1 MIYFNEVAINLT
13 ASDIQ
18 IRIGIGTATSN
29 GSTEE
34 TVIVCPHSVAKQL
47 AVNLTESIKDLEL
60 AIEYEITPVRE
71 IMKTIRS
78 NGG

>member
-1 MIYFNEVAINLT
+1 MIYFNEIAINLT

-18 IRIGIGTATSN
+18 IKIGTATSN
-29 GSTEE
+29 GTNEE
-34 TVIVCPHSVAKQL
+34 TVIVCSHSVAKQL
-47 AVNLTESIKDLEL
+47 AVNLAESIKDLEL